1 MRIPNKVCIGITI
14 EYFLNAKTRFQAQAS
29 QIDNYEYLIK
39 KKKNSMGDYI
49 IHSWLKKQ
57 WIKMK
62 SLESDGFMFVFH
74 LHELITV
81 ICKLTSIYKPLFLH
95 S

>member
-1 MRIPNKVCIGITI
+1 MLKPDFKLKLVKSIVMSIFFKKLYGRLH
-14 EYFLNAKTRFQAQAS
+14 YAFMAKKAV
-29 QIDNYEYLIK
+29 
-39 KKKNSMGDYI
+39 
-49 IHSWLKKQ
+49 

-62 SLESDGFMFVFH
+62 SLESDGFMFVFD

-95 S
+95 A

>member
-1 MRIPNKVCIGITI
+1 
-14 EYFLNAKTRFQAQAS
+14 
-29 QIDNYEYLIK
+29 
-39 KKKNSMGDYI
+39 MGDYI
-49 IHSWLKKQ
+49 MHSWLKKQ

-62 SLESDGFMFVFH
+62 SLESDGFMFVFD

-95 S
+95 A

>member
-39 KKKNSMGDYI
+39 KKKLYGRLHYTFMA
-49 IHSWLKKQ
+49 KKA
-57 WIKMK
+57 
-62 SLESDGFMFVFH
+62 VN
-74 LHELITV
+74 
-81 ICKLTSIYKPLFLH
+81 
-95 S
+95 

>member
-29 QIDNYEYLIK
+29 QIDNYEYLVK

-49 IHSWLKKQ
+49 MHSWLKKQ
-57 WIKMK
+57 
-62 SLESDGFMFVFH
+62 
-74 LHELITV
+74 
-81 ICKLTSIYKPLFLH
+81 
-95 S
+95 